1 MRKVFSVFRSDWRRL
16 TASVVT
22 VVVIIGLCLVP
33 CLYAWFNIFSNW
45 DPYGTSATS
54 NIHIAVASEDEGR
67 DILGVKLNI
76 GDMVIDALH
85 SNDQMGW
92 QFLDTREEALAGVE
106 SGEYYAALIMPTD
119 LTSDFVS
126 ILEGDLRHP
135 QIQYYEN
142 EKKNAIA
149 PKITSK
155 AKTAVQE
162 EINSTVIETVAN
174 AVTTANS
181 VFNALGLDAQDV
193 AQRLTVHLEDAS
205 ASMAQLSA
213 TLQSLQSLSDQAGNL
228 IGCAGIVIDDV
239 GNVLQSGQ
247 STIGSASQLLPENAE
262 LTEVI
267 DARDVVDQQL
277 AIDRIADLR
286 QKIEERPD
294 WEKAVE
300 ELDGEVSRI
309 RENLRMAVL
318 RANDSVNSALNKMT
332 ANARE
337 DLSKLSSV
345 LGTGRQ
351 ELSGLQNTLS
361 GYQAALGQ
369 TQNTLSAAVNLT
381 NTLST
386 GLERLAG
393 DVKSFSESE
402 AFRQFSDVLEN
413 NPDGMADY
421 LSSPVELQTEKV
433 YEISTYGSAMAP
445 YYIMLALVVGSL
457 LTATMVKVQL
467 RPARAAM
474 LGVNA
479 TQRYFGR
486 FILFFLIG
494 QIQALVT
501 GLGCLYYIG
510 MQCVSPGRFL
520 LACCVCS
527 LNFCVMNYSLV
538 YALDNIGMAL
548 SVIIMVL
555 QVAGSGGT
563 YPIDV
568 VPQLFQTLYPI
579 MPFHYGMDMIRE
591 TIGGAYGTTY
601 WKCMGIL
608 LGMCVLFMV
617 LGLLLYY
624 PARRLNAAIAR
635 SKEAT
640 GIM

>member
-149 PKITSK
+149 PKITNK

-267 DARDVVDQQL
+267 DALDRVDQQL
-277 AIDRIADLR
+277 DRVQQSID
-286 QKIEERPD
+286 
-294 WEKAVE
+294 KALSDAAKWHE
-300 ELDGEVSRI
+300 FLTGGLDQVDKQ
-309 RENLRMAVL
+309 L
-318 RANDSVNSALNKMT
+318 
-332 ANARE
+332 
-337 DLSKLSSV
+337 
-345 LGTGRQ
+345 
-351 ELSGLQNTLS
+351 
-361 GYQAALGQ
+361 AAQQGMYASFMPKPVAGQ
-369 TQNTLSAAVNLT
+369 
-381 NTLST
+381 
-386 GLERLAG
+386 
-393 DVKSFSESE
+393 
-402 AFRQFSDVLEN
+402 
-413 NPDGMADY
+413 P
-421 LSSPVELQTEKV
+421 
-433 YEISTYGSAMAP
+433 GSAMFLYQSLFSHEGENLFWAP
-445 YYIMLALVVGSL
+445 KDYHVAHLSDLAQHYVAGILKYAPEFTLVTNPTVNSYKRFISTGEVPNYATWGRKNRSALVRIPAHKPGKHVSTRIELRSPDPTANPYLALA
-457 LTATMVKVQL
+457 ATI
-467 RPARAAM
+467 AA
-474 LGVNA
+474 
-479 TQRYFGR
+479 
-486 FILFFLIG
+486 
-494 QIQALVT
+494 
-501 GLGCLYYIG
+501 GLKGIEEELPLPEE
-510 MQCVSPGRFL
+510 STRDTFL
-520 LACCVCS
+520 LSQKELEARGIKR
-527 LNFCVMNYSLV
+527 LPRTLGEAIQNFEESEL
-538 YALDNIGMAL
+538 L
-548 SVIIMVL
+548 
-555 QVAGSGGT
+555 
-563 YPIDV
+563 
-568 VPQLFQTLYPI
+568 
-579 MPFHYGMDMIRE
+579 RE
-591 TIGGAYGTTY
+591 
-601 WKCMGIL
+601 
-608 LGMCVLFMV
+608 V
-617 LGLLLYY
+617 LGDHIFEYLVQEKKHEWNDYCTAVTDWEREHYY
-624 PARRLNAAIAR
+624 
-635 SKEAT
+635 
-640 GIM
+640 GGY

>member
-267 DARDVVDQQL
+267 DALDRVDQQL
-277 AIDRIADLR
+277 DRVQQSIDKALSDAAKWHEFLAASGRG
-286 QKIEERPD
+286 KIQSEG
-294 WEKAVE
+294 
-300 ELDGEVSRI
+300 GEVMNKNRFYVGLLVAAI
-309 RENLRMAVL
+309 LAV
-318 RANDSVNSALNKMT
+318 
-332 ANARE
+332 
-337 DLSKLSSV
+337 
-345 LGTGRQ
+345 
-351 ELSGLQNTLS
+351 
-361 GYQAALGQ
+361 
-369 TQNTLSAAVNLT
+369 
-381 NTLST
+381 
-386 GLERLAG
+386 
-393 DVKSFSESE
+393 
-402 AFRQFSDVLEN
+402 
-413 NPDGMADY
+413 
-421 LSSPVELQTEKV
+421 
-433 YEISTYGSAMAP
+433 
-445 YYIMLALVVGSL
+445 
-457 LTATMVKVQL
+457 
-467 RPARAAM
+467 
-474 LGVNA
+474 
-479 TQRYFGR
+479 
-486 FILFFLIG
+486 
-494 QIQALVT
+494 
-501 GLGCLYYIG
+501 
-510 MQCVSPGRFL
+510 
-520 LACCVCS
+520 
-527 LNFCVMNYSLV
+527 LV
-538 YALDNIGMAL
+538 YA
-548 SVIIMVL
+548 S
-555 QVAGSGGT
+555 
-563 YPIDV
+563 
-568 VPQLFQTLYPI
+568 
-579 MPFHYGMDMIRE
+579 YGMVNAGKKE
-591 TIGGAYGTTY
+591 TYHSVAVIVNCSRHKQYPR
-601 WKCMGIL
+601 KEL
-608 LGMCVLFMV
+608 L
-617 LGLLLYY
+617 
-624 PARRLNAAIAR
+624 I
-635 SKEAT
+635 
-640 GIM
+640 

>member
-267 DARDVVDQQL
+267 DALDRVDQ
-277 AIDRIADLR
+277 
-286 QKIEERPD
+286 
-294 WEKAVE
+294 
-300 ELDGEVSRI
+300 
-309 RENLRMAVL
+309 
-318 RANDSVNSALNKMT
+318 
-332 ANARE
+332 
-337 DLSKLSSV
+337 
-345 LGTGRQ
+345 
-351 ELSGLQNTLS
+351 
-361 GYQAALGQ
+361 
-369 TQNTLSAAVNLT
+369 
-381 NTLST
+381 
-386 GLERLAG
+386 
-393 DVKSFSESE
+393 
-402 AFRQFSDVLEN
+402 
-413 NPDGMADY
+413 
-421 LSSPVELQTEKV
+421 
-433 YEISTYGSAMAP
+433 
-445 YYIMLALVVGSL
+445 
-457 LTATMVKVQL
+457 
-467 RPARAAM
+467 
-474 LGVNA
+474 
-479 TQRYFGR
+479 
-486 FILFFLIG
+486 
-494 QIQALVT
+494 
-501 GLGCLYYIG
+501 
-510 MQCVSPGRFL
+510 
-520 LACCVCS
+520 
-527 LNFCVMNYSLV
+527 
-538 YALDNIGMAL
+538 
-548 SVIIMVL
+548 
-555 QVAGSGGT
+555 
-563 YPIDV
+563 
-568 VPQLFQTLYPI
+568 
-579 MPFHYGMDMIRE
+579 
-591 TIGGAYGTTY
+591 
-601 WKCMGIL
+601 
-608 LGMCVLFMV
+608 
-617 LGLLLYY
+617 
-624 PARRLNAAIAR
+624 
-635 SKEAT
+635 
-640 GIM
+640 

>member
-267 DARDVVDQQL
+267 DALDRVDQQL
-277 AIDRIADLR
+277 DRV
-286 QKIEERPD
+286 PP
-294 WEKAVE
+294 
-300 ELDGEVSRI
+300 SRKSS
-309 RENLRMAVL
+309 RSWPQTPSSTSSPRCAAPCSPPSTASPTCA
-318 RANDSVNSALNKMT
+318 RRSRSAP
-332 ANARE
+332 
-337 DLSKLSSV
+337 
-345 LGTGRQ
+345 TGRKP
-351 ELSGLQNTLS
+351 SRSST
-361 GYQAALGQ
+361 AR
-369 TQNTLSAAVNLT
+369 SA
-381 NTLST
+381 
-386 GLERLAG
+386 
-393 DVKSFSESE
+393 
-402 AFRQFSDVLEN
+402 
-413 NPDGMADY
+413 
-421 LSSPVELQTEKV
+421 
-433 YEISTYGSAMAP
+433 GSARTCAWP
-445 YYIMLALVVGSL
+445 SSART
-457 LTATMVKVQL
+457 TA
-467 RPARAAM
+467 
-474 LGVNA
+474 
-479 TQRYFGR
+479 
-486 FILFFLIG
+486 
-494 QIQALVT
+494 
-501 GLGCLYYIG
+501 
-510 MQCVSPGRFL
+510 
-520 LACCVCS
+520 
-527 LNFCVMNYSLV
+527 
-538 YALDNIGMAL
+538 
-548 SVIIMVL
+548 
-555 QVAGSGGT
+555 
-563 YPIDV
+563 
-568 VPQLFQTLYPI
+568 
-579 MPFHYGMDMIRE
+579 
-591 TIGGAYGTTY
+591 
-601 WKCMGIL
+601 
-608 LGMCVLFMV
+608 
-617 LGLLLYY
+617 
-624 PARRLNAAIAR
+624 
-635 SKEAT
+635 
-640 GIM
+640 